1 MGRLRKQRL
10 GSDAERSIT
19 APKPETHLT
28 AWRPEGS
35 TSDNGKGSEVTQNV
49 RTGDVNGLSFI
60 NPKGLYDPT
69 PNGYSHLAVFP
80 TDWRMILPAGQG
92 GETEDQV
99 LSDDFRTQLKQ
110 AVRNTEIVLAAAG
123 AKLSDVAKFTLYVV
137 DHDKEKF
144 RIIQEEFGPVW
155 GDRKPAWT
163 LAPVPAL
170 ALEGML
176 VEIDVIAVVPR

>member
-1 MGRLRKQRL
+1 M
-10 GSDAERSIT
+10 AET
-19 APKPETHLT
+19 
-28 AWRPEGS
+28 
-35 TSDNGKGSEVTQNV
+35 V
-49 RTGDVNGLSFI
+49 RAEDIDGIKFI
-60 NPKGLYDPT
+60 NPKGLYNPAH
-69 PNGYSHLAVFP
+69 NGYSHLAVFP
-80 TDWRMILPAGQG
+80 ADWRIILPAGQG

-99 LSDDFRTQLKQ
+99 LSDDFRMQLRQ

-137 DHDKEKF
+137 DHDKAKF
-144 RIIQEEFGPVW
+144 QIIQEEFGPVW